1 MNRNCLA
8 VAASMDY
15 IENQERKRIMD
26 TIADNKDMDFM
37 NELATKQFIDD
48 EGPDEN
54 VRYRVAA
61 GITDFFA
68 DAFDVDVER
77 RNWGRCGTPQER
89 ANAIGCLDSIINK
102 ERANSIESPDV
113 FDDDDDDDFD
123 DDDDDDF
130 PTQDEFGIARLFA
143 QNEFKVARLFE
154 LPNNVVEPMDRV
166 LSILKENLN
175 GLQGPDR
182 KTYREYMSDI
192 IMRYCYLAFP
202 KQDAKAVESLDDD
215 DLIRILTL
223 LLNSAYD
230 YFTVVTPIMDR
241 LEQLEKI
248 GIRYMID
255 EPEDLLAPDVVL
267 PIKSIECPRFNF
279 YFALMTRP
287 DGLGIHEAAA
297 QLPSLNEKVSGIIR
311 SDDFIGSEE
320 GDDFFTWSVLDHD
333 WDSIELPLA
342 NQRTE
347 SSYAAVLALEDREV
361 KPDRVRKLIELF
373 FPSKAEDREFDDM
386 NRQIHAGP
394 AKADDNE
401 LDSIQDIVKNAAFNH
416 GDIDLLKAWEWL
428 KDLVM
433 HLATEINKNE
443 DNEEELGYHAVDDEF
458 YYRVSISRELLMNVL
473 DHYNEGLPWSFIIET
488 AKSYKND
495 SHPISAGF
503 ISYSYNSYAYREF
516 HHVTCKDYF
525 IYLYD

>member
-1 MNRNCLA
+1 
-8 VAASMDY
+8 
-15 IENQERKRIMD
+15 MD
-26 TIADNKDMDFM
+26 TIADGEDMDFM
-37 NELATKQFIDD
+37 NELATKRFIDD
-48 EGPDEN
+48 GHDET
-54 VRYRVAA
+54 VRHRVAA

-68 DAFDVDVER
+68 DAFDVDGKH
-77 RNWGRCGTPQER
+77 RNWGQCETPQER
-89 ANAIGCLDSIINK
+89 ANAIEGLDSIINK
-102 ERANSIESPDV
+102 ERANAIESSDV
-113 FDDDDDDDFD
+113 FNDDDLLTPDEYSIARLF
-123 DDDDDDF
+123 
-130 PTQDEFGIARLFA
+130 TQDEFKA
-143 QNEFKVARLFE
+143 ARLFE
-154 LPNNVVEPMDRV
+154 LPNNVVEPMYRL

-175 GLQGPDR
+175 RLQGPDR
-182 KTYREYMSDI
+182 KAYREYMSDI
-192 IMRYCYLAFP
+192 ILRYCYLAFP

-215 DLIRILTL
+215 GLIRILTL
-223 LLNSAYD
+223 LNSDYD
-230 YFTVVTPIMDR
+230 DFTVITPIMDR
-241 LEQLEKI
+241 LEQLGKI
-248 GIRYMID
+248 GIRYMVD

-267 PIKSIECPRFNF
+267 PIKNIEYPWFNP

-287 DGLGIHEAAA
+287 DGLDIHEAVAR
-297 QLPSLNEKVSGIIR
+297 LPSLNEKVSGIIR
-311 SDDFIGSEE
+311 SDDFIDSEE

-416 GDIDLLKAWEWL
+416 GDMDLLKAWEWL
-428 KDLVM
+428 KDLVL

-443 DNEEELGYHAVDDEF
+443 DNEEKLGFHVDDEF

-488 AKSYKND
+488 AKAYKYD
-495 SHPISAGF
+495 SRPISAGF
-503 ISYSYNSYAYREF
+503 VSYSYNSYAYRKF

>member
-1 MNRNCLA
+1 
-8 VAASMDY
+8 
-15 IENQERKRIMD
+15 MD
-26 TIADNKDMDFM
+26 TIADGEDMDFM
-37 NELATKQFIDD
+37 NELATKRFIDD
-48 EGPDEN
+48 GHDET
-54 VRYRVAA
+54 VRHRVAA

-68 DAFDVDVER
+68 DAFDVDGKH
-77 RNWGRCGTPQER
+77 RNWGQCETPQER
-89 ANAIGCLDSIINK
+89 ANAIEGLDSIINK
-102 ERANSIESPDV
+102 ERANAIESSDV
-113 FDDDDDDDFD
+113 FNDDDLLTQDEYSIARLF
-123 DDDDDDF
+123 
-130 PTQDEFGIARLFA
+130 TQDEFKA
-143 QNEFKVARLFE
+143 VRLFE
-154 LPNNVVEPMDRV
+154 LPNNVVEPMYRL

-182 KTYREYMSDI
+182 KAYREYMSDI
-192 IMRYCYLAFP
+192 ILRYCYLAFP
-202 KQDAKAVESLDDD
+202 KQDAKAVELLDDD
-215 DLIRILTL
+215 GLIRILTL
-223 LLNSAYD
+223 LLDSDYD
-230 YFTVVTPIMDR
+230 DFTVITPIMDR
-241 LEQLEKI
+241 LEQLGKI
-248 GIRYMID
+248 GIRYMVD

-267 PIKSIECPRFNF
+267 PIKNIEYPWFNP

-287 DGLGIHEAAA
+287 DGLDIHEAVARI
-297 QLPSLNEKVSGIIR
+297 PSLNGKVSGIIR

-333 WDSIELPLA
+333 WDSIDLPLA

-373 FPSKAEDREFDDM
+373 FPSKAEDSEFDDM

-401 LDSIQDIVKNAAFNH
+401 LDSIQDIVKNTAFNH
-416 GDIDLLKAWEWL
+416 GDMDLLKAWEWL
-428 KDLVM
+428 KDLVL

-443 DNEEELGYHAVDDEF
+443 DNEEKLGFHVDDEF

-488 AKSYKND
+488 AKAYKYD

-503 ISYSYNSYAYREF
+503 VSYSYNSYAYREF
-516 HHVTCKDYF
+516 HHITCKDYF